1 MSQSVFSARSLVA
14 LAAVVASA
22 SASLAQPDVVL
33 TGINSITNYGQVGN
47 IYAYAIGSNTCNNG
61 NQNFNWTN
69 NGTPGIA
76 MNMYRLVDGR
86 LTQVGQSWVKT
97 ACCAAA
103 GGGCVGTCNGQ
114 GGSVLGAG
122 CLDVYSSGWNGG
134 QGRLATKNGI
144 NPYTRSFGNAIGGGT
159 TNAINRRLQVPA
171 AELVV
176 NSSANLYFVEGVYV
190 CTEETLATSMNN
202 ASYRR
207 ITMATAGGTPTL
219 QGTIA
224 QGIPAIRAWRDNG
237 LGVGVVDNRVI
248 INTLDIPAEGRFWTG
263 YKVTDLG
270 NGQWL
275 YDYAIFNLNSHVAA
289 NSLTIPVPAGVN
301 VSGMGFKDVNYH
313 SGDTSDNTD
322 WTMTNTGGTMT
333 WTGPNFAT
341 TPNGNSLRWGTM
353 YNFWFTADQ
362 PPVNVQANMGLF
374 RPHTVQSINFT
385 AQGPDAPTSPCD
397 YDFNQ
402 DENVDLSDAQN
413 MAQVFVGTLT
423 PGANW
428 LSGDM
433 NGDENADL
441 TDAQILAQFVVT
453 GTCGL

>member
-22 SASLAQPDVVL
+22 GVSLAQPDVVL
-33 TGINSITNYGQVGN
+33 SGINDMTNYGQVGN

-76 MNMYRLVDGR
+76 MNMYRLTNGR

-103 GGGCVGTCNGQ
+103 GSGCVGTCNGQ
-114 GGSVLGAG
+114 GGTVLGAG

-144 NPYTRSFGNAIGGGT
+144 NPYTRAFGNATGGGA

-171 AELVV
+171 TEIVP
-176 NSSANLYFVEGVYV
+176 NSTANLYFVEGVYV
-190 CTEETLATSMNN
+190 CTQETLATSMNN

-207 ITMATAGGTPTL
+207 ITMATAAGTPTL

-224 QGIPAIRAWRDNG
+224 QGIPAIRAWRDHG
-237 LGVGVVDNRVI
+237 LGVGVVDNRVAV
-248 INTLDIPAEGRFWTG
+248 NTLDIPAEGRFWTA

-313 SGDTSDNTD
+313 SGDTTDNTD
-322 WTMTNTGGTMT
+322 WTMTTTGGTMS

-341 TPNGNSLRWGTM
+341 SPNGNSLRWGTM

-362 PPVNVQANMGLF
+362 PPVAAQANMGLF
-374 RPHTVQSINFT
+374 RPHSVQSINFT
-385 AQGPDAPTSPCD
+385 VQGPDAPSSPCD
-397 YDFNQ
+397 YDFNR

-413 MAQVFVGTLT
+413 MAQVFVGTLA
-423 PGANW
+423 PGAGW
-428 LSGDM
+428 LDGDL